1 MTRVGDLIKGAVSC
15 ELNKDSYWEAGELIC
30 DQAEVVIVDSFV

>member
-1 MTRVGDLIKGAVSC
+1 MGDSIKEAVSC

>member
-1 MTRVGDLIKGAVSC
+1 MARVGDLIKEAVSC
-15 ELNKDSYWEAGELIC
+15 ELNKDSYWEVGELIC